1 MRKDNKILFFAYGS
15 NMSHSQ
21 MNERYPG
28 NKFIK
33 RVFLDGYKFVYDGN
47 SERGAVGNIIKSKN
61 SKVYGG
67 LFEITEENLAALDGS
82 DGYTDNYNR
91 MDIEVVDDE
100 NNSYQAFVYFRKWKR
115 RGTPSPLYRKIVI
128 MGARE
133 CELPEDY
140 IANNL

>member
-1 MRKDNKILFFAYGS
+1 
-15 NMSHSQ
+15 